1 MFCTRWRR
9 GGRAATFETPKTT
22 RICVELKSWGS
33 WWCSGVIWTIS
44 QDPVIKW
51 NTEGSKQKQQQKK
64 LQLKFCLG
72 FVLTPHT
79 QSPGYFYPLCSC
91 WKSLRLSLL
100 IQKLNSWIFSISL
113 PSLLFSLLRLS
124 TGSLSL
130 SLSLSPVSI
139 EFWFLIGW
147 CWVEVG
153 GSQSQLTVRSD
164 LLQSVKLQTLVLF
177 SSRRKCEWL
186 MWLMWWQCRRIS
198 CDMCTALDLIA
209 DS

>member
-130 SLSLSPVSI
+130 SVSSQH
-139 EFWFLIGW
+139 
-147 CWVEVG
+147 WVLV
-153 GSQSQLTVRSD
+153 SHW
-164 LLQSVKLQTLVLF
+164 LVLSGGGQVSEPADAALRPPPVCGAADF
-177 SSRRKCEWL
+177 SFVFIQKK
-186 MWLMWWQCRRIS
+186 MWMINVINVINV
-198 CDMCTALDLIA
+198 MTV
-209 DS
+209 

>member
-72 FVLTPHT
+72 FILTPHT

-113 PSLLFSLLRLS
+113 PSLLFSLRRLS

-130 SLSLSPVSI
+130 SVSSQH
-139 EFWFLIGW
+139 
-147 CWVEVG
+147 WVLV
-153 GSQSQLTVRSD
+153 SHW
-164 LLQSVKLQTLVLF
+164 LVLSGGGRVSEPADAALRPPPVCGAADF
-177 SSRRKCEWL
+177 SFVFIQKK
-186 MWLMWWQCRRIS
+186 MWMINVINVINV
-198 CDMCTALDLIA
+198 MTV
-209 DS
+209 

>member
-113 PSLLFSLLRLS
+113 PSLLFSLRRLS

-130 SLSLSPVSI
+130 SVSSQH
-139 EFWFLIGW
+139 
-147 CWVEVG
+147 WVLV
-153 GSQSQLTVRSD
+153 SHW
-164 LLQSVKLQTLVLF
+164 LVLSGGGQVSEPADAALRPPPVCGAADF
-177 SSRRKCEWL
+177 SFVFIQKK
-186 MWLMWWQCRRIS
+186 MWMINVINVINV
-198 CDMCTALDLIA
+198 MTV
-209 DS
+209 

>member
-130 SLSLSPVSI
+130 SVSSQH
-139 EFWFLIGW
+139 
-147 CWVEVG
+147 WVLV
-153 GSQSQLTVRSD
+153 SHW
-164 LLQSVKLQTLVLF
+164 LVLSGGGQVSEPADAALRPPPVCGASDF
-177 SSRRKCEWL
+177 SFVFIQKK
-186 MWLMWWQCRRIS
+186 MWMINVINV
-198 CDMCTALDLIA
+198 MTV
-209 DS
+209 